1 MFSPLTP
8 FPDLFSL
15 IFFAPFLLR
24 VGLGTLL
31 FLFGFIRLS
40 GRRHVYLKRFRERWP
55 ELGEVLLFSLGGIEI
70 VVGILFIL
78 GFYTQIAALVS
89 MAMALLLLFRQN
101 TRMISG
107 NNKPMYFLIFMV
119 SLSLLI
125 SGAGAF
131 AFDIPL

>member
-1 MFSPLTP
+1 MLSPLNP
-8 FPDLFSL
+8 FPDLLSL

-55 ELGEVLLFSLGGIEI
+55 ESGEVLLFSLGGVEI
-70 VVGILFIL
+70 VVGLLFIV
-78 GFYTQIAALVS
+78 GFYTQIAALIS
-89 MAMALLLLFRQN
+89 MAMALMLLFTRN
-101 TRMISG
+101 TRMVSG
-107 NNKPMYFLIFMV
+107 NNKPMYFLIFIV

>member
-1 MFSPLTP
+1 M
-8 FPDLFSL
+8 
-15 IFFAPFLLR
+15 
-24 VGLGTLL
+24 
-31 FLFGFIRLS
+31 
-40 GRRHVYLKRFRERWP
+40 
-55 ELGEVLLFSLGGIEI
+55 
-70 VVGILFIL
+70 GILFIL

-89 MAMALLLLFRQN
+89 MIMALLLLFTQN
-101 TRMISG
+101 TRMVTG

>member
-1 MFSPLTP
+1 MLSPLNP
-8 FPDLFSL
+8 FPELLSL

-24 VGLGTLL
+24 VGLGSML

-40 GRRHVYLKRFRERWP
+40 GRRHVYLRRFRERWP
-55 ELGEVLLFSLGGIEI
+55 ESGEVLLFSLGGVEI
-70 VVGILFIL
+70 VVGLLFIV
-78 GFYTQIAALVS
+78 GFYTQIAALIS
-89 MAMALLLLFRQN
+89 MAMALILIFTPN
-101 TRMISG
+101 TKVVAG

-119 SLSLLI
+119 SFSLLI